1 MYTPKNSLLIILAFV
16 AFTNLLHG
24 QSLSS
29 ANPFFVG
36 HSLVNFDMPHMLSE
50 LAKASGKYYNYN
62 QQICNGAP
70 LWWNYEN
77 YAGCQGTPY
86 VQAFPQGNHDVLVV
100 TEAIPLQNHLTWSN
114 TYANARKFLRYAL
127 DNNQNRPLRYY
138 IYETWHC
145 IHTGTTEGCPYD
157 NGDSLTWQPR
167 LRTDFRL
174 WRSIVDSV
182 RHIFPSEE
190 VWMVPAGQAF
200 YNLTEAINKGE
211 LPGVQ
216 DFRHFFTDDIHLTN
230 AGNYFVALV
239 MYACIFRESPEGLPS
254 RLTGRF
260 GGDITGLPST
270 AQAAV
275 MQRVAWETVTALSD
289 ISGVKISSETDNAA
303 IHLAPIKVVPNPSND
318 HIQVI
323 HPGELIRITVTD
335 QSGSPVLHSKT
346 ASFSVSDLLPG
357 IYHVRVLTH
366 FGVQT
371 GHLVKM

>member
-16 AFTNLLHG
+16 AFANLLHG

-50 LAKASGKYYNYN
+50 LAKASGKSYNYN

-70 LWWNYEN
+70 LWWNFEN

-114 TYANARKFLRYAL
+114 TYANARKFFRYAL
-127 DNNQNRPLRYY
+127 DNNQNKPLRYY

-145 IHTGTTEGCPYD
+145 IHTGTAEGCPYD

-182 RHIFPSEE
+182 RHSFPSEE

-200 YNLTEAINKGE
+200 YNLTEAIHRGE

-275 MQRVAWETVTALSD
+275 MQRVAWEMAMEFEDLTGVKTTSVTTDNKVRKYGISIFPNPAMHHIEVVSD
-289 ISGVKISSETDNAA
+289 IPVIEIHIYNQIGKEVLNEACKEFNIENLPQGMYYTEIITEQGRIVLPLIKI
-303 IHLAPIKVVPNPSND
+303 
-318 HIQVI
+318 
-323 HPGELIRITVTD
+323 
-335 QSGSPVLHSKT
+335 
-346 ASFSVSDLLPG
+346 
-357 IYHVRVLTH
+357 
-366 FGVQT
+366 
-371 GHLVKM
+371 